1 MKMDSSRNP
10 KEQIDMKAVK
20 VEHILNVEIHNK
32 VTIRGPLLGMVPN
45 LNYINY
51 NIQY

>member
-1 MKMDSSRNP
+1 MKMDSSGKP
-10 KEQIDMKAVK
+10 KEQIEMKVK

-32 VTIRGPLLGMVPN
+32 VTIKGPLLGMVPN

-51 NIQY
+51 NTQY